1 MLRNTKSRGAQSS
14 ALQKKAFVLT
24 RQENDNI
31 PTSALQDFSSCIPC
45 ANCPH
50 FRLVRFNSR
59 KIRHQC
65 GYSGLWLESCGA
77 IECPVRREGV
87 DCA

>member
-1 MLRNTKSRGAQSS
+1 MTQQKSPTVGKRQGIKKSITGRELNTVNS
-14 ALQKKAFVLT
+14 LT
-24 RQENDNI
+24 
-31 PTSALQDFSSCIPC
+31 LQDFSSCIPC

-65 GYSGLWLESCGA
+65 GYSGLWLESCGV
-77 IECPVRREGV
+77 IECPVRRDGV
-87 DCA
+87 NCA